1 MTNAQ
6 TYNFDEVNT
15 EDTPQIIMSGHKYRL
30 VYPTVEDI
38 EKIQE
43 LKTDEERTNAMYG
56 FLKPEGD
63 SPVFAEVIKKQDIRV
78 LKKFADMMKKEFGVE
93 G

>member
-6 TYNFDEVNT
+6 TYNFDEINQ
-15 EDTPQIIMSGHKYRL
+15 EETPVIIMQGHRYRL
-30 VYPTVEDI
+30 KYPTVEDI

-43 LKTDEERTNAMYG
+43 LKTDQERTDAMYG
-56 FLKPEGD
+56 FLIPEGD
-63 SPVFAEVIKKQDIRV
+63 SPTFAEIIKRQDIRV